1 MNKNKELLIK
11 DLTCR
16 LSYGIKC
23 LVEIDETEYDEFT
36 GKDIGFKGKSIG
48 ELYLLDINDNHV
60 ELYFDEKNNI
70 SDELSDM
77 SMEGLITINDIK
89 PYLRSMSKMTEKETY
104 IFCQDILNEV
114 EARCIHSFGCGE
126 YSLAFTEANDWLNEH
141 HFDYR
146 GLIEKGLALE
156 APEGMYN

>member
-16 LSYGIKC
+16 LSYGVKC

-36 GKDIGFKGKSIG
+36 GKENGFKGKSIG
-48 ELYLLDINDNHV
+48 ELYLLDMNDNHV

-77 SMEGLITINDIK
+77 SMEGLITINDII
-89 PYLRSMSKMTEKETY
+89 PYLRPMSSMTEEEEREFEETLQY
-104 IFCQDILNEV
+104 TQYTLE
-114 EARCIHSFGCGE
+114 S
-126 YSLAFTEANDWLNEH
+126 YDWLNAH

-146 GLIEKGLALE
+146 GLIPMKVALE

>member
-16 LSYGIKC
+16 LSYGVKC

-36 GKDIGFKGKSIG
+36 GKEIGFKGKSIG
-48 ELYLLDINDNHV
+48 ELYLLDMNDNHV

-89 PYLRSMSKMTEKETY
+89 PYLRSMSSMTEEEKKEYCNLQDRFLCSSQYPVTDTY
-104 IFCQDILNEV
+104 ELF
-114 EARCIHSFGCGE
+114 
-126 YSLAFTEANDWLNEH
+126 DWLNAH

-146 GLIEKGLALE
+146 GLIPKGLALE
-156 APEGMYN
+156 APKDMYK